1 MITSTTNQ
9 KVKRIVQLN
18 KRAVCRNK
26 EDVFVTEGIK
36 MFLETPEE
44 DLEEVYLSENFFSL
58 LEGAKE
64 RERSIREKLGA
75 CGYETV
81 ARGVFEKMSDTQS
94 PQGVLCVVRQ
104 RHYSLEDML
113 GAKDNPLF
121 IVLEN
126 LQDPGNLGTVF
137 RSGEAAGVCG
147 VIMSKDTADV
157 YNPKVIRAT
166 MGSVYRMPFCYTE
179 DLEEAIGRMK
189 KAGVGV
195 FAAHLQGEM
204 NYDKCDYRQASAFLI
219 GNEGNGLTERTAQLA
234 DTYVKIPM
242 KGEVE
247 SLNAAVAAAVL
258 TFEAARQRRK

>member
-1 MITSTTNQ
+1 
-9 KVKRIVQLN
+9 
-18 KRAVCRNK
+18 
-26 EDVFVTEGIK
+26 
-36 MFLETPEE
+36 
-44 DLEEVYLSENFFSL
+44 
-58 LEGAKE
+58 
-64 RERSIREKLGA
+64 
-75 CGYETV
+75 
-81 ARGVFEKMSDTQS
+81 
-94 PQGVLCVVRQ
+94 
-104 RHYSLEDML
+104 
-113 GAKDNPLF
+113 
-121 IVLEN
+121 
-126 LQDPGNLGTVF
+126 
-137 RSGEAAGVCG
+137 
-147 VIMSKDTADV
+147 
-157 YNPKVIRAT
+157 

-204 NYDKCDYRQASAFLI
+204 NYDKCDYRQAAAFLI

>member
-1 MITSTTNQ
+1 
-9 KVKRIVQLN
+9 
-18 KRAVCRNK
+18 
-26 EDVFVTEGIK
+26 
-36 MFLETPEE
+36 
-44 DLEEVYLSENFFSL
+44 
-58 LEGAKE
+58 
-64 RERSIREKLGA
+64 
-75 CGYETV
+75 
-81 ARGVFEKMSDTQS
+81 MSDTQS

-204 NYDKCDYRQASAFLI
+204 NYDKCDYRQAAAFLI